1 MRSQQAERSLQEYK
15 VEMERSTSQLFQQ
28 MKDEVMQIIGGCG
41 YLGCYGSCKTW
52 RWNSARLKDNLTK
65 TLRSVKDNLRRRGD

>member
-28 MKDEVMQIIGGCG
+28 MKDEVMQAIGGCG
-41 YLGCYGSCKTW
+41 YLCHYGSCKTW
-52 RWNSARLKDNLTK
+52 RRSSAKLKDNLTR
-65 TLRSVKDNLRRRGD
+65 TLRRANDNWRTRRD